1 MSGTR
6 ALKAAIGSLS
16 QNPEQLLA
24 VNVTDHCV
32 VLAGPGSGKTK
43 TLTTAMV
50 RTLLEDVPEPRGV
63 ACITYNNECA
73 FELEKRLSA
82 LGLERGT
89 RAFIGTV
96 HGFAL
101 SQIILPF
108 ARCVFPDWPSDIS
121 VISEADR
128 KDVVAQAYAS
138 IGGVGDPQNRWKFAE
153 TKRKSEIDRSVPA
166 WRDTNPELADFIE
179 AYEGI
184 LKVRNQIDFDGM
196 PLLAYQMVSRFPWI
210 SEALK
215 AKYPVLFVDEYQDLG
230 YALHEL
236 VLKLC
241 FESGIRLFAVG
252 DIDQSIYGFA
262 GAEPSLLEGLSARA
276 DVQTIRLRFNYRCGT
291 DIIDASMAALGAERG
306 YVGPDNAGK
315 GAIRFH
321 QVDGDENAQAK
332 YVLES
337 ILPDLQS
344 RGYKLGEIGVLY
356 RWAKHSDNLVSIA
369 EAQGVPVVRADNKAL
384 IKRNS
389 PVSRFVERCAQW
401 VVGGWKTADPR
412 FQRLCYDASSLVYGG
427 TASDDEKRQMEHEL
441 ITFLSPM
448 DGAASTHSWLLD
460 FKRDILSPWFAR
472 RRTISEHWDNL
483 DEMIGRTDPAKKG
496 GADLKMAQFC
506 GDSSGTG
513 AINLSTFHSSK
524 GREFR
529 AVILLGM
536 NNDVIPNWR
545 SKNDPNKMN
554 AERREFYVA
563 VTRAEQELHVVFQ
576 KRHHSVFVRELYDR
590 TQQIRSPV

>member
-1 MSGTR
+1 MSSTR
-6 ALKAAIGSLS
+6 ALKAAIESLS

-24 VNVTDHCV
+24 VNAVDHCV

-50 RTLLEDVPEPRGV
+50 RTLLEDVSEPRGV

-73 FELEKRLSA
+73 FELEKRLA
-82 LGLERGT
+82 LLGLERGN

-101 SQIILPF
+101 TQIILPF
-108 ARCVFPDWPSDIS
+108 ARVVLPDWRSDVS
-121 VISEADR
+121 VISEPDR
-128 KDVVAQAYAS
+128 KGVIAQAYAS
-138 IGGVGDPQNRWKFAE
+138 IGGVGDPQKRWKFAE
-153 TKRKSEIDRSVPA
+153 EKRKSIVDRSNMS
-166 WRDTNPELADFIE
+166 WRGTNPELADFIE

-196 PLLAYQMVSRFPWI
+196 PLLAYDMVSRFPWI
-210 SEALK
+210 AEALK
-215 AKYPVLFVDEYQDLG
+215 AKFPVLFVDEYQDLG
-230 YALHEL
+230 HALHEL

-241 FESGIRLFAVG
+241 FENGIRLFAVG

-306 YVGPDNAGK
+306 YVGPDGAGK
-315 GAIRFH
+315 GSIKFH
-321 QVDGDENAQAK
+321 QVDGDEYAQAQ
-332 YVLES
+332 YFLDT

-344 RGYKLGEIGVLY
+344 RGYELGEIGVLY
-356 RWAKHSDNLVSIA
+356 RWAKHSDKLVSLS
-369 EAQGVPVVRADNKAL
+369 EAQGVPVLRADNKAL

-389 PVSRFVERCAQW
+389 PISRFVERCAQW

-412 FQRLCYDASSLVYGG
+412 FQRLCYDANFLVFGAD
-427 TASDDEKRQMEHEL
+427 ASEHEKRQLEHEL
-441 ITFLSPM
+441 INFLAPM
-448 DGAASTHSWLLD
+448 DGNASTHSWLLK
-460 FKRDILSPWFAR
+460 FKREVFLPWFAR
-472 RRTISEHWDNL
+472 RRTISEQWENL
-483 DEMIGRTDPAKKG
+483 DEMIKRTDINQNG
-496 GADLKMAQFC
+496 VDLKMSHFC
-506 GDSSGTG
+506 GDMSGSG

-529 AVILLGM
+529 AVVLLGM
-536 NNDVIPNWR
+536 NNDIIPNWYSR
-545 SKNDPNKMN
+545 NDPQKLS

-563 VTRAEQELHVVFQ
+563 VTRAEEELHIVFR
-576 KRHHSVFVRELYDR
+576 KGSHSPFVRELYDR
-590 TQQIRSPV
+590 TQQNQ